1 VIGPVLRL
9 TLRALVLQKRTLMLV
24 VVCLTPVVTA
34 LVYALARPADAND
47 LDFYSGMVQQ
57 LFVPTVAALVALVF
71 GVSAFGDEREDGT
84 ILYLVSTPQRRIEI
98 VVAKVGAA
106 WIATLLL
113 LVPSLILTGI
123 LGLGGSLTAG
133 RIGWPLVGV
142 ALATLAYC
150 SASAWLSLHSRR
162 PVVIG
167 IVYILLW
174 EGSIATFAAS
184 AAKLSIS
191 AYGRVFVAHA
201 LPQAAKPVTGI
212 AVSTVVLAAVVVCAA
227 WAAARALVRTELP

>member
-24 VVCLTPVVTA
+24 LVCLAPVVTA
-34 LVYALARPADAND
+34 LIYALAKPPDAND

-84 ILYLVSTPQRRIEI
+84 ILYLVATPQPRIELVI
-98 VVAKVGAA
+98 AKIGAA
-106 WIATLLL
+106 WAASLLL
-113 LVPSLILTGI
+113 LVPSLVAMGL
-123 LGLGGSLTAG
+123 LGLGGSRTAG
-133 RIGWPLVGV
+133 RIAWPLLGV
-142 ALATLAYC
+142 VLASLAYC
-150 SASAWLSLHSRR
+150 SAAAWLSLKTRR
-162 PVVIG
+162 PVIIG

-184 AAKLSIS
+184 AERFSIS
-191 AYGRVFVAHA
+191 AYGRAFTAHV
-201 LPQAAKPVTGI
+201 LPQAAPPVTGI
-212 AVSTVVLAAVVVCAA
+212 AASAAILTLVAGVAS
-227 WAAARALVRTELP
+227 WAAARALVHEELP